1 MTPPNFED
9 FYAYAFKYCLTG
21 ELGRHL
27 PFLNISLHSVFQDN
41 VLLSSLSLSL
51 SLSHTH
57 THIFLANLTLM
68 KFSEEMQKCVDVET
82 ICELLNLVLGS
93 QFCAQV
99 DSITEYL
106 KVFFLS
112 TWM

>member
-1 MTPPNFED
+1 
-9 FYAYAFKYCLTG
+9 
-21 ELGRHL
+21 
-27 PFLNISLHSVFQDN
+27 
-41 VLLSSLSLSL
+41 
-51 SLSHTH
+51 
-57 THIFLANLTLM
+57 M

-106 KVFFLS
+106 KVGFLS
-112 TWM
+112 TWMEIFYVLLFRHLPHGMFCDPWKCFLAVPEWLQGANHGSVG